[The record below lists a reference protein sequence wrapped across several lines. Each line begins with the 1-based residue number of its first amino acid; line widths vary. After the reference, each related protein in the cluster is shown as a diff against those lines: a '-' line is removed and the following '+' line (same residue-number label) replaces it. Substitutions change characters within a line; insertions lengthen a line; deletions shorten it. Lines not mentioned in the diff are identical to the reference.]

1 MDKELKNENISET
14 KIETRSDK
22 LKLLGIV
29 IFLVIVIVLG
39 VIVRTG
45 SFS

>member
-1 MDKELKNENISET
+1 MDEELKNENIPEN
-14 KIETRSDK
+14 KMGMNDQLI
-22 LKLLGIV
+22 LLGII

>member
-1 MDKELKNENISET
+1 MDEELKNENIPEN
-14 KIETRSDK
+14 KMDVNDQLI
-22 LKLLGIV
+22 LLGII